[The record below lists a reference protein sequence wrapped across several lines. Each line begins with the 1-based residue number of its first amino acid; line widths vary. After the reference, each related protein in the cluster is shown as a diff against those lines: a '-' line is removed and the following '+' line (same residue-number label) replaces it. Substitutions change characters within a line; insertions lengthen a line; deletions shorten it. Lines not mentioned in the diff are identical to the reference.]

1 MPLSLVLTTVSR
13 RGAARLAKEAVEK
26 RLAACGNISEVR
38 SLYSWRGVL
47 HDEAE
52 SLILFKTTK
61 EKAPLLRA
69 FLEKEHPY
77 ENPEI
82 VELEAA
88 GASVK
93 YLSWVVESVAG

>member
-13 RGAARLAKEAVEK
+13 RRAARLAKEAVEK

-38 SLYSWRGVL
+38 SFYYWRGVL
-47 HDEAE
+47 HDEVE

-61 EKAPLLRA
+61 EKAPRLRA

-77 ENPEI
+77 ETPEVI
-82 VELEAA
+82 VVDAA
-88 GASVK
+88 GASAK
-93 YLSWVVESVAG
+93 YLSWVVASVAG